1 MKNVLIGFFLLFAC
15 HALFSQSVLTLED
28 AKLLTLE
35 NNFGIKIAKNNVQL
49 AENQTD
55 RSVNGYLPTVSAS
68 GGVNG
73 SFGGSTQQ
81 FSTGQEN
88 NVSSAF
94 NWGANAS
101 VRADYTLLDKRRDL
115 GLDQLKENLKLSN
128 LELTQSIEQ
137 NLLQVYVSYYQLA
150 LQRENVEVLTESI
163 EISKE
168 RLRRAQTQLE
178 LGQGNGLDVLNAEVD
193 IKRDSVNLLNA
204 LLNVENEKR
213 NLNFAMGRDARVD
226 FDVVASTDIDTSL
239 NLDELV
245 ASAKADNI
253 ALQINRQTLSVNE
266 MDLDIIEAETKPTLS
281 AGASYDFAFS
291 DNATGSFIDQS
302 NSRGLSAN
310 VSVAWTLY
318 DGSRDIRKQNVALNL
333 TNLKLQAELVE
344 QQLERDII
352 NAWATYQ
359 NSIFIL
365 EVEESAVATNR
376 ENFTRTEDQVKF
388 GRLTSLEFRQA
399 QLNLLNAQT
408 SVNNARLNAKLAE
421 IQLLALVGRLL

>member
-1 MKNVLIGFFLLFAC
+1 MKNILIGFFLMFVCCTVFA
-15 HALFSQSVLTLED
+15 QNVLSLED

-55 RSVNGYLPTVSAS
+55 KSVNGYLPTVSAS

-101 VRADYTLLDKRRDL
+101 VRADYTLLDKGRDL
-115 GLDQLKENLKLSN
+115 GLEQLKENLKLSN
-128 LELTQSIEQ
+128 LELTQAIEQ
-137 NLLQVYVSYYQLA
+137 NLFQVYVSYYQVA
-150 LQRENVEVLTESI
+150 LQEENVEVLTQSI

-168 RLRRAQTQLE
+168 RLRRAKSQLE
-178 LGQGNGLDVLNAEVD
+178 FGQGNGLDVLNAEVD

-204 LLNVENEKR
+204 LLAVENEKR
-213 NLNFAMGRDARVD
+213 NLNFAMGRTSSED
-226 FDVVASTDIDTSL
+226 FDVQATTEIDASL
-239 NLDELV
+239 NIDELV
-245 ASAKADNI
+245 ASAKEDNI

-266 MDLDIIEAETKPTLS
+266 MDLDIIEAETKPTVS
-281 AGASYDFAFS
+281 AGASYDFSFA
-291 DNATGSFIDQS
+291 DNASGSFIDQS

-310 VSVAWTLY
+310 VTVAWTLY
-318 DGSRDIRKQNVALNL
+318 DGSRDIRKQNTALGL

-376 ENFTRTEDQVKF
+376 ENFTRTEEQVKF

-421 IQLLALVGRLL
+421 IQLLALVGKLL

>member
-1 MKNVLIGFFLLFAC
+1 MKNLLIGIFLLLGLQMVSA
-15 HALFSQSVLTLED
+15 QNVLSLED

-49 AENQTD
+49 AENQTE

-68 GGVNG
+68 GGLNG

-81 FSTGQEN
+81 FSNGQEN
-88 NVSSAF
+88 AVANAF
-94 NWGANAS
+94 NWGAQAS

-115 GLDQLKENLKLSN
+115 GLEQLKENLKLSN

-137 NLLQVYVSYYQLA
+137 NLLQVYVSYYQVA
-150 LQRENVEVLTESI
+150 LQSENVAVLTESV

-168 RLRRAQTQLE
+168 RLRRAQTL
-178 LGQGNGLDVLNAEVD
+178 LDFGQGDGLAVLNAEVD

-204 LLNVENEKR
+204 LLAVENEKR
-213 NLNFAMGRDARVD
+213 NLNFAMGRNSTED
-226 FDVVASTDIDTSL
+226 FSVLASTEIDANL
-239 NLDELV
+239 NLEDLIT
-245 ASAKADNI
+245 SAKEDNI

-266 MDLDIIEAETKPTLS
+266 MDLDIIEAERKPTLS
-281 AGASYDFAFS
+281 AGASYDFNFS

-310 VSVAWTLY
+310 VTVAWTLY
-318 DGSRDIRKQNVALNL
+318 DGSRDIRRQNTALGL

-344 QQLERDII
+344 QQLERDIV

-365 EVEESAVATNR
+365 EVEESAVETNR
-376 ENFTRTEDQVKF
+376 ENFTRTEEQVKF
-388 GRLTSLEFRQA
+388 GRLTSIEFRQA

-408 SVNNARLNAKLAE
+408 SVNNAKLNAKLAE